1 MSDLVFFWN
10 FFYLIVVAF
19 ADSKFTLQYAR
30 SGCSIQLEDKVILTG
45 GRDQEGNTMANVT
58 VYNNGGFVKDM
69 PRLNTG
75 RFYHGCGHYV
85 NTDNKMVRQ
94 HCIKICVYV

>member
-1 MSDLVFFWN
+1 M
-10 FFYLIVVAF
+10 AF
-19 ADSKFTLQYAR
+19 AASKFTFQYPR

-69 PRLNTG
+69 PSLNTG

-85 NTDNKMVRQ
+85 NSDNKMVRQ
-94 HCIKICVYV
+94 HCIVIAI